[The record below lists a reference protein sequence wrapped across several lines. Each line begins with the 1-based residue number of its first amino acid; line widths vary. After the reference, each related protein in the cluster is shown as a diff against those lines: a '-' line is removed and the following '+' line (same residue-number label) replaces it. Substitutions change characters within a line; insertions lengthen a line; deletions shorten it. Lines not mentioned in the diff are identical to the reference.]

1 MNIDNGNLQFNR
13 YQTGTIGNARPE
25 NVAANN
31 TQTASGNAAL
41 AQAQEGQTFTGRI
54 VDVNGSQVTIQMDGN
69 MMLQARMAEAVNLNM
84 GDTIA
89 FLVKEN
95 SENTVMI
102 QPLASDMQ
110 AMKDQTIFDL
120 LEKNQLSPSDKNYQI
135 AETLLNLIFTCK
147 CYNSIICILIIAVLR
162 VYRPSKSRS
171 TLHYNSDF
179 SING

>member
-120 LEKNQLSPSDKNYQI
+120 LEKNQLSPSDKNYADGTAAGI
-135 AETLLNLIFTCK
+135 
-147 CYNSIICILIIAVLR
+147 
-162 VYRPSKSRS
+162 
-171 TLHYNSDF
+171 
-179 SING
+179 

>member
-69 MMLQARMAEAVNLNM
+69 MMLQARMARA
-84 GDTIA
+84 GSFRADQR
-89 FLVKEN
+89 
-95 SENTVMI
+95 S
-102 QPLASDMQ
+102 SDPS
-110 AMKDQTIFDL
+110 
-120 LEKNQLSPSDKNYQI
+120 SPAGADGGSGEPQY
-135 AETLLNLIFTCK
+135 
-147 CYNSIICILIIAVLR
+147 
-162 VYRPSKSRS
+162 
-171 TLHYNSDF
+171 
-179 SING
+179 G

>member
-89 FLVKEN
+89 FRKGEFRKHGDDSADCVGYAGDEG
-95 SENTVMI
+95 
-102 QPLASDMQ
+102 SD
-110 AMKDQTIFDL
+110 DL
-120 LEKNQLSPSDKNYQI
+120 
-135 AETLLNLIFTCK
+135 
-147 CYNSIICILIIAVLR
+147 
-162 VYRPSKSRS
+162 
-171 TLHYNSDF
+171 
-179 SING
+179 